1 MKKVYFYLIFDDV
14 GVNECSD
21 GFGGTEYGDS
31 IRTCFQSKLYN
42 SIELAFES
50 KEDCG
55 SDTSPIIEGWVK
67 E

>member
-1 MKKVYFYLIFDDV
+1 MRKVYFYLIFDSV
-14 GVNECSD
+14 G
-21 GFGGTEYGDS
+21 
-31 IRTCFQSKLYN
+31 TCFQSKLYN